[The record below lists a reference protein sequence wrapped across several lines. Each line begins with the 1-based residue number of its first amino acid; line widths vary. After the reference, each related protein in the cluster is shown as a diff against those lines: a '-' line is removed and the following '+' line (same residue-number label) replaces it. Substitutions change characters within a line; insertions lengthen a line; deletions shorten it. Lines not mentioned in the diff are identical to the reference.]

1 MMFFEVQFEEQE
13 QRLPCDFGE
22 VREIMSIDVY
32 NEGYREGETTAL
44 GMLEGSI
51 TELKSRT
58 NIADGELKKVNDA
71 LEKKQD
77 IETHYNWLQNGCLAA
92 TRHGVT
98 SVINTD
104 KSITLNGTCTGE
116 TNDLLFYYNMRTG
129 ATSVTDQY
137 DNYQLLPPGDYII
150 SGGIN
155 GKTSFQICT
164 SRTKSKVQSSQNFG
178 ASGAF
183 TIPDGVP
190 YVWVRFRIAKGAFF
204 DNETVY
210 PMIRR
215 ADEEDDTY
223 QPYKMTTEER
233 ITRLEELYAVLA
245 AAENE

>member
-1 MMFFEVQFEEQE
+1 MMFEVQYEEQE

-51 TELKSRT
+51 TELKSHA
-58 NIADGELKKVNDA
+58 NIVDGELKKVNDA

-77 IETHYNWLQNGCLAA
+77 IEAHYNWLQNGCQSME
-92 TRHGVT
+92 RVGVT
-98 SVINTD
+98 CTVNDD
-104 KSITLNGTCTGE
+104 KSITFNGTNTGTSGYE
-116 TNDLLFYYNMRTG
+116 FYYANMRTG
-129 ATSVTDQY
+129 ETALNNQY
-137 DNYQLLPPGDYII
+137 DNYQLLTPGNYII
-150 SGGIN
+150 SGGISD
-155 GKTSFQICT
+155 KTQFQICY
-164 SRTKSKVQSSQNFG
+164 SSTLDALEKAITFNAGGSF
-178 ASGAF
+178 A
-183 TIPDGVP
+183 IPEDTP
-190 YVWVRFRIAKGAFF
+190 YVWVRFRLKKGASF

-215 ADEEDDTY
+215 ADEENDTY

-233 ITRLEELYAVLA
+233 ITRLEELYAALT

>member
-1 MMFFEVQFEEQE
+1 MMFEVQYEEQE

-51 TELKSRT
+51 TELKSHA
-58 NIADGELKKVNDA
+58 NIVDVELKKVNDA

-77 IETHYNWLQNGCLAA
+77 IETHYNWLQNGCQSA
-92 TRHGVT
+92 TRYGVT
-98 SVINTD
+98 STINTD
-104 KSITLNGTCTGE
+104 KSITLNGTCDGT
-116 TNDLLFYYNMRTG
+116 TIDLLYYHNMRTG
-129 ATSVTDQY
+129 ATSALNQY

-150 SGGIN
+150 GGEIN
-155 GKTSFQICT
+155 EKISYQICT
-164 SRTKSKVQSSQNFG
+164 SSTKDKVESTQNLAAG
-178 ASGAF
+178 GSF
-183 TIPDGVP
+183 TIPEGTP
-190 YVWVRFRIAKGAFF
+190 YVWVRFRLKNGASF

-233 ITRLEELYAVLA
+233 ITRLEEMYAALT